1 MIHVSLWHGY
11 YYYFAALLGYLCC
24 CSVAHSC
31 WTLCDPMD
39 CSTPGFPVL
48 HCSQSLLKLM
58 FIDSVMPSNRLILCR
73 PLLLP
78 SLIFPSIRVFSKSW
92 LLVSHGHSIGA
103 SASTSVLPMNIQG
116 WFPIELTGSDLL
128 AVQGTLKS
136 ILQHHSSKASIL
148 FSAFFMA
155 QLSHPYL
162 TTGKT
167 IALTRWS
174 FVPKVVSL
182 LFSILFR
189 LAIAF
194 LPRSKCILISRL

>member
-11 YYYFAALLGYLCC
+11 YNYFATLLGYLCC

>member
-11 YYYFAALLGYLCC
+11 YYYFATLLGYLCC

-78 SLIFPSIRVFSKSW
+78 FLIFPSIRVFSKSW

-194 LPRSKCILISRL
+194 LPRSKRILISRL